1 MAARSLV
8 ITELGTEPA
17 PVESCD
23 SFGSLAREE
32 RKRAGLGG
40 GLEPHFPFPQ
50 LLSFLLTRSLPLFLS
65 KGLGQ
70 SNR

>member
-1 MAARSLV
+1 MGGA
-8 ITELGTEPA
+8 LGE
-17 PVESCD
+17 
-23 SFGSLAREE
+23 
-32 RKRAGLGG
+32 

-50 LLSFLLTRSLPLFLS
+50 LLSFLVTRSLPLFLS